1 MVDLTKIVH
10 IGDRDMADL
19 TKIVHIGRGNAG
31 EVFCKIKLSNGRLS
45 ITGVE
50 GPLRDGDCK
59 GACGQI
65 VMLEWRMSNYATGW
79 NAELVTRFREV
90 WERWHLNDMRAG
102 SPAQE
107 AFIRTWRAANQ
118 YEYAAACAA
127 LKEAGLYD
135 DNGYKYGMAWKTEEI
150 PAEVIELLASLPE
163 TEITPAWV

>member
-1 MVDLTKIVH
+1 MVDSE
-10 IGDRDMADL
+10 
-19 TKIVHIGRGNAG
+19 KIVHIGRGDAG
-31 EVFCKIKLSNGRLS
+31 EVFCNIKLSNGRLS

-50 GPLRDGDCK
+50 GPTRDGHCK

-65 VMLEWRMSNYATGW
+65 VMHDWGLKTYASGW
-79 NAELVTRFREV
+79 NAELVARFRDV
-90 WERWHLNDMRAG
+90 WDRWHLNDMRAG

-107 AFIRTWRAANQ
+107 EFIRTWMATNQ
-118 YEYAAACAA
+118 YEYTAACAA